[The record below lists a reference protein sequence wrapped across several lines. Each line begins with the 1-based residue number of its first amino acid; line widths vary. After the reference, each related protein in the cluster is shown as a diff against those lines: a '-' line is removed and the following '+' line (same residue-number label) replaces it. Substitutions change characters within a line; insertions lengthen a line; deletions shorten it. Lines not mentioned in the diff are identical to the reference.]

1 MLKKFFSHIGEIELL
16 EIRGRVSFILFKN
29 FFEANTAREFLQ
41 NGQNFKESEKN
52 NFGVRWMVPDDLSN
66 LSEDFRKRLSR
77 FNHKFLEH
85 KAFSGSLNG
94 INNQNGINNM
104 SQINMMIG
112 HNNMLGN
119 LNKNANIMN
128 QPFLNNGNNMGP
140 NSYYQN
146 QMMNQN
152 SFIGNMANINNSL
165 SNLNNNLQN
174 PNNNLQNLSNNLQNL
189 NNNLQNT
196 NNSNQIQLNSN
207 PNMSKLQN
215 NKTPQN
221 HRKGSQSN
229 EEKDDKKLAGVQGQ
243 NGKYTCRFEILIEN
257 DKDFQVARR
266 LIGAK
271 VDLQFNIIRD
281 VT

>member
-1 MLKKFFSHIGEIELL
+1 ML

-52 NFGVRWMVPDDLSN
+52 NFGVRWMVSDDMNN
-66 LSEDFRKRLSR
+66 LSEDFRKRLSK
-77 FNHKFLEH
+77 FNLKFFDP
-85 KAFSGSLNG
+85 KKNSGSLNG
-94 INNQNGINNM
+94 MNNQTVNNIPQM
-104 SQINMMIG
+104 NMMIG
-112 HNNMLGN
+112 HNNMMGN
-119 LNKNANIMN
+119 LNINSNMMN
-128 QPFLNNGNNMGP
+128 QTFINNGNNMGP
-140 NSYYQN
+140 NNYY

-152 SFIGNMANINNSL
+152 SYMGGTINNM
-165 SNLNNNLQN
+165 NNMQNLQN
-174 PNNNLQNLSNNLQNL
+174 PNNNLQNLQNNPNLSQTNCNQNL
-189 NNNLQNT
+189 
-196 NNSNQIQLNSN
+196 
-207 PNMSKLQN
+207 PKLQN

-221 HRKGSQSN
+221 NRKSSQSID
-229 EEKDDKKLAGVQGQ
+229 EKDDKKLAGLQGQ

-271 VDLQFNIIRD
+271 VKYQIYYTRG